1 MMWFLIKILPK
12 KALSR
17 TVGWFVSLH
26 LPSVIKM
33 PLLRWFAGRYKIDLN
48 EADKRLEEYACIQDL
63 FTRKLKP
70 GLRPI
75 QGEIVHPVDGV
86 LTVAG
91 TIKDGQLLQV
101 KNWTYNLKDFLKET
115 SVSQFEGGIFCTYYL
130 CPTDYHRVH
139 SPIKAQV
146 SRIKHIDGAL
156 WPVNDLSVN
165 KVRDLFCVNER
176 VVFWLDTSYGP
187 IAYVMVGATN
197 VGSIKATVSEG
208 QNIAAGDE
216 MGIFQMGSTV
226 VVIYP
231 KGAIA
236 PPSTPKPVRMGQLI
250 KM

>member
-1 MMWFLIKILPK
+1 MWFLIKILPK

-26 LPSVIKM
+26 LPIAVKI
-33 PLLRWFAGRYKIDLN
+33 PLLKWFAGRYKIDLN
-48 EADKRLEEYACIQDL
+48 EADKRLEEYSSIQDL

-86 LTVAG
+86 LTASG
-91 TIKDGQLLQV
+91 AIKDGQLLQV
-101 KNWTYNLKDFLKET
+101 KNWTYNLQDFLKES

-139 SPIKAQV
+139 SPVNAQV
-146 SRIKHIDGAL
+146 ARIKHIDGAL
-156 WPVNDLSVN
+156 WPVNELSVN

-176 VVFWLDTSYGP
+176 VIFWLDTSRGP

-197 VGSIKATVSEG
+197 VGSIKATVHEG
-208 QNIAAGDE
+208 QNINAGDE

-226 VVIYP
+226 VVVYP
-231 KGAIA
+231 KGFVN
-236 PPSTPKPVRMGQLI
+236 PSSTPKTVRMGQ
-250 KM
+250 KY